1 MRKIFNLFAAAI
13 ISLVAVS
20 CDKEEHLP
28 DNHKDII
35 LRASISNSAT
45 KTSLDDKV
53 NGQYPVLW
61 SADDQ
66 IAVFQG
72 DAIFKFDLI
81 EGDGTT
87 TGTFQLDRNSSVEV
101 EFSEEAPFTA
111 VYPYSAA
118 QKESGGTVIYKAP
131 SIQNY
136 VDNSFATRVSP
147 MYANNDN
154 SASVLTFT
162 NIFSILKLN
171 IKGVAGEKVQEIQVG
186 SNMPLAG
193 DVQLGSP
200 AFSYKNSAY
209 NITLNCGEGVDIS
222 QVEDFVIVIPP
233 HSAMQL
239 AIVITTDKGSY
250 YKAATSD
257 VTMTAGNI
265 LSMREID
272 LGGEGSAQRSLMS
285 IKYPEDNANGV
296 FVGTKVWANV
306 NCGYDDGHPYGLLY
320 QWGRK
325 YGQGYGSETP
335 GVVNIDGYNNEDHHK
350 GPLSSAEEGSSE
362 DLKNNFYYH
371 VDDWLATRDNTLWNT
386 NTTDNKEVYPIKNY
400 SCDPCPVGW
409 RVPTMSELEGLS
421 VKKSDW
427 TQNNNQSG
435 YWFSGNVEYSND
447 AVAVFFPAAGARS
460 YWDGGLGSERGEL
473 GLYKSSTA
481 LNTDGWVASACLVFE
496 SYYFETGDRR
506 KAEGA
511 SVRCVKD
518 QTNIPASGAGTG
530 GYENGGENLEW

>member
-1 MRKIFNLFAAAI
+1 MKKIFTLFAAAMMAF
-13 ISLVAVS
+13 VAVS
-20 CDKEEHLP
+20 CDKEEHLT

-35 LRASISNSAT
+35 LRASISNSVT
-45 KTSLDDKV
+45 KTSLGDKV

-61 SADDQ
+61 SDGDQ

-87 TGTFQLDRNSSVEV
+87 TGVFKLDRNSSVEV
-101 EFSEEAPFTA
+101 EFSENESYTA
-111 VYPYSAA
+111 IYPYSAI
-118 QKESGGTVIYKAP
+118 KENGNLIYEAP
-131 SIQNY
+131 AIQQY
-136 VDNSFATRVSP
+136 IDNSFATGVSP
-147 MYANNDN
+147 MYAYNGN
-154 SASVLTFT
+154 SASVMTFS

-171 IKGVAGEKVQEIQVG
+171 IKGVAGEKVQKIQVG

-193 DVQLGSP
+193 DVQLESSP
-200 AFSYKNSAY
+200 FSYHNSAY

-222 QVEDFVIVIPP
+222 QAEDFVIVIPP

-257 VTMTAGNI
+257 VTMTTGNI
-265 LSMREID
+265 LSMSVID

-306 NCGYDDGHPYGLLY
+306 NCGYDAGHPYGLLY

-335 GVVNIDGYNNEDHHK
+335 TVVNINGNNNGTHK

-362 DLKNNFYYH
+362 DLKNIFYYN
-371 VDDWLATRDNTLWNT
+371 VDDWLTTQVNTLWNI
-386 NTTDNKEVYPIKNY
+386 NTADNKEVYPTKNY
-400 SCDPCPVGW
+400 SCDPCPAGW
-409 RVPTMSELEGLS
+409 RVPIMSELEGLS

-447 AVAVFFPAAGARS
+447 AVAVFFPAAGVRH
-460 YWDGGLGSERGEL
+460 YWNNDTGYERGNI
-473 GLYKSSTA
+473 GQYVSSTA
-481 LNTDGWVASACLVFE
+481 TDTDGWVCAAYLVFKSNMIE
-496 SYYFETGDRR
+496 SSSLR
-506 KAEGA
+506 KAFGS

-518 QTNIPASGAGTG
+518 QTNLPASGAGTG
-530 GYENGGENLEW
+530 GYANGGNDLEW

>member
-1 MRKIFNLFAAAI
+1 MRKIFNLFAATI

-28 DNHKDII
+28 NNQKDII
-35 LRASISNSAT
+35 LHASISNSST
-45 KTSLDDKV
+45 RTSLGNKD
-53 NGQYPVLW
+53 NNQYPVLW
-61 SADDQ
+61 TSGDQ
-66 IAVFQG
+66 IAVVQG

-81 EGDGTT
+81 GGDGTT
-87 TGTFQLDRNSSVEV
+87 TGTFKLDINSSGKV
-101 EFSEEAPFTA
+101 EFSENEPYTA
-111 VYPYSAA
+111 IYPYSAIK
-118 QKESGGTVIYKAP
+118 KEENLVYKAP
-131 SIQNY
+131 AIQHY
-136 VDNSFATRVSP
+136 VNNSFEAGVSP
-147 MYANNDN
+147 MYAYNG
-154 SASVLTFT
+154 SASGMTFS

-222 QVEDFVIVIPP
+222 QAEDFVIVIPP

-265 LSMREID
+265 LSMSVID

-285 IKYPEDNANGV
+285 IKYPEDNNNGV
-296 FVGTKVWANV
+296 FIGTKVWAKV
-306 NCGYDDGHPYGLLY
+306 NCGYDEGHPYGLLY

-325 YGQGYGSETP
+325 YGQGYGTETP
-335 GVVNIDGYNNEDHHK
+335 VAVNINGVTNGERK
-350 GPLSSAEEGSSE
+350 GPLSSAEEGSLE
-362 DLKNNFYYH
+362 DNKNKFYYE
-371 VDDWLATRDNTLWNT
+371 VDDWLTTQVNTLWNI
-386 NTTDNKEVYPIKNY
+386 NTADNKEVYPTKNY
-400 SCDPCPVGW
+400 SCDPCPAGW

-427 TQNNNQSG
+427 TQTNGQSG
-435 YWFSGNVEYSND
+435 YWFSGNVEYSKD
-447 AVAVFFPAAGARS
+447 AVAVFFPAAGYKH
-460 YWDGGLGSERGEL
+460 YWNNDTGNERGNI
-473 GLYKSSTA
+473 GRYVSSTA
-481 LNTDGWVASACLVFE
+481 TETDGWVCAASLMFE
-496 SYYFETGDRR
+496 SNMIQISSLR
-506 KAEGA
+506 KAFGF

-518 QTNIPASGAGTG
+518 QTNLPASGAGTG
-530 GYENGGENLEW
+530 GYANGGNDLEW

>member
-1 MRKIFNLFAAAI
+1 MRKIFNLFAATI

-28 DNHKDII
+28 NNQKDII
-35 LRASISNSAT
+35 LHASISNSST
-45 KTSLDDKV
+45 RTSLGNKD
-53 NGQYPVLW
+53 NNQYPVLW
-61 SADDQ
+61 TSGDQ
-66 IAVFQG
+66 IAVVQG

-81 EGDGTT
+81 GGDGTT
-87 TGTFQLDRNSSVEV
+87 TGTFKLDRNSSVEV
-101 EFSEEAPFTA
+101 EFSENESYTA
-111 VYPYSAA
+111 IYPYSAI
-118 QKESGGTVIYKAP
+118 KKNGNLIYEAP
-131 SIQNY
+131 AIQQY
-136 VDNSFATRVSP
+136 VNNSFKAGVSP
-147 MYANNDN
+147 MYAYNG
-154 SASVLTFT
+154 SALGMTFS

-171 IKGVAGEKVQEIQVG
+171 IKGVAGEKVQKIQVG

-193 DVQLGSP
+193 DVQLGSS
-200 AFSYKNSAY
+200 AFTYQNSAY
-209 NITLNCGEGVDIS
+209 NITLNCGAGVDIS
-222 QVEDFVIVIPP
+222 QAEDFVIVIPP
-233 HSAMQL
+233 HSAIQL

-257 VTMTAGNI
+257 VEMTAGNI

-285 IKYPEDNANGV
+285 INYPEDNKNGV
-296 FVGTKVWANV
+296 FIGTKVWANV
-306 NCGYDDGHPYGLLY
+306 NCGYDAGHPYGLLY

-335 GVVNIDGYNNEDHHK
+335 AVVNIYGNENGNNPPK

-362 DLKNNFYYH
+362 DLKNNFYYG
-371 VDDWLATRDNTLWNT
+371 VDDWLTTQVNTLWNI
-386 NTTDNKEVYPIKNY
+386 NTADNKEVYPTKNY
-400 SCDPCPVGW
+400 SCDPCPAGW

-447 AVAVFFPAAGARS
+447 AVAVFFPAAGYRH
-460 YWDGGLGSERGEL
+460 YWDNDTGVERGNK
-473 GLYKSSTA
+473 GRYVSSTA
-481 LNTDGWVASACLVFE
+481 TETDGWVCAASLVFE
-496 SYYFETGDRR
+496 SNMIESSSLR
-506 KAEGA
+506 KAFGF

-518 QTNIPASGAGTG
+518 QTNLPASDAGTG
-530 GYENGGENLEW
+530 GYANGGNDLEW

>member
-1 MRKIFNLFAAAI
+1 MRKIFNLFAVTI

-20 CDKEEHLP
+20 CDKEEHLH
-28 DNHKDII
+28 NNQKDII
-35 LRASISNSAT
+35 LHASISNSST
-45 KTSLDDKV
+45 RTSLGNNDND
-53 NGQYPVLW
+53 QYPVLW
-61 SADDQ
+61 TSGDQ
-66 IAVFQG
+66 IAVVQG
-72 DAIFKFDLI
+72 DAIFKFNLI

-87 TGTFQLDRNSSVEV
+87 TGTFKLDRNSSGKA
-101 EFSEEAPFTA
+101 EFSENELYTAIYPFSAIKKEENLVYTAPA
-111 VYPYSAA
+111 
-118 QKESGGTVIYKAP
+118 
-131 SIQNY
+131 IQHY
-136 VDNSFATRVSP
+136 VNNSFETGVSP
-147 MYANNDN
+147 MYAYNGT
-154 SASVLTFT
+154 ASGITFA

-171 IKGVAGEKVQEIQVG
+171 IKGVAGEKVQKIQVG

-193 DVQLGSP
+193 DVQLESP
-200 AFSYKNSAY
+200 AFSYQNSAY

-222 QVEDFVIVIPP
+222 EAEDLHHVIPP

-239 AIVITTDKGSY
+239 AIVITTNKGSY
-250 YKAATSD
+250 YKAATSN
-257 VTMTAGNI
+257 VAMTAGNI
-265 LSMREID
+265 LSMSVID

-306 NCGYDDGHPYGLLY
+306 NCGYDAGHPYGLLY

-335 GVVNIDGYNNEDHHK
+335 TVVNINGNINGTHK

-362 DLKNNFYYH
+362 DLKNNFYYK
-371 VDDWLATRDNTLWNT
+371 VDDWLTTQVNTLWNI
-386 NTTDNKEVYPIKNY
+386 NTADNKEVYPTKNY
-400 SCDPCPVGW
+400 SCDPCPAGW

-447 AVAVFFPAAGARS
+447 AVAVFFPAAGFRH
-460 YWDGGLGSERGEL
+460 YWDNDTGVERGNI
-473 GLYKSSTA
+473 GQYVSSTA
-481 LNTDGWVASACLVFE
+481 IDTDGWVCAASLVFQSNMIE
-496 SYYFETGDRR
+496 SSSPR
-506 KAEGA
+506 KAFGS

-518 QTNIPASGAGTG
+518 QTNLPASGTGTG
-530 GYENGGENLEW
+530 GYANGGNDLEW

>member
-1 MRKIFNLFAAAI
+1 M
-13 ISLVAVS
+13 
-20 CDKEEHLP
+20 
-28 DNHKDII
+28 
-35 LRASISNSAT
+35 
-45 KTSLDDKV
+45 
-53 NGQYPVLW
+53 
-61 SADDQ
+61 
-66 IAVFQG
+66 
-72 DAIFKFDLI
+72 FKFDLI
-81 EGDGTT
+81 KGDGTT
-87 TGTFQLDRNSSVEV
+87 TGTFKLDINSSGKV
-101 EFSEEAPFTA
+101 EFSENEPYTA
-111 VYPYSAA
+111 IYPYSAI
-118 QKESGGTVIYKAP
+118 KKNDNLIYEAP
-131 SIQNY
+131 AIQHY
-136 VDNSFATRVSP
+136 VNNSFETGVSP
-147 MYANNDN
+147 MYAYNGT
-154 SASVLTFT
+154 ASGITFA

-171 IKGVAGEKVQEIQVG
+171 IKGIAGEKVQKIQVG

-193 DVQLGSP
+193 DVQLGSS
-200 AFSYKNSAY
+200 AFSYQNSAY
-209 NITLNCGEGVDIS
+209 NITLDCGEGVDIS

-265 LSMREID
+265 LSMSVID

-306 NCGYDDGHPYGLLY
+306 NCGYDAGHPYGLLY

-421 VKKSDW
+421 VKKSNRI
-427 TQNNNQSG
+427 QNNNQSG
-435 YWFSGNVEYSND
+435 YWFSGNVEYSD
-447 AVAVFFPAAGARS
+447 AAVAVFFPAAGHRG
-460 YWDGGLGSERGEL
+460 YWDGGLGSERRDKGQ
-473 GLYKSSTA
+473 YVSSTA
-481 LNTDGWVASACLVFE
+481 SYQDSWVCAEYLVFTKNE
-496 SYYFETGDRR
+496 INKQKLR
-506 KAEGA
+506 KAEGS

-518 QTNIPASGAGTG
+518 QTNLPASGAGTG
-530 GYENGGENLEW
+530 GYANGGNDLEW

>member
-1 MRKIFNLFAAAI
+1 MKKIFTLIAAAMMTF
-13 ISLVAVS
+13 VAVS

-45 KTSLDDKV
+45 KTSLGNKV
-53 NGQYPVLW
+53 NEQYPVLW
-61 SADDQ
+61 SAGDQ

-72 DAIFKFDLI
+72 DAMFKFDLI
-81 EGDGTT
+81 GGDGTT
-87 TGTFQLDRNSSVEV
+87 TGTFELDKNSSVGV
-101 EFSEEAPFTA
+101 EFSENEPYTA
-111 VYPYSAA
+111 IYPYSAI
-118 QKESGGTVIYKAP
+118 KKNGNLIYEAP
-131 SIQNY
+131 AIQQY
-136 VDNSFATRVSP
+136 VNNSFEAGVSP
-147 MYANNDN
+147 MYAYNG
-154 SASVLTFT
+154 SASGMTFS

-222 QVEDFVIVIPP
+222 QAEDFVIVIPP

-265 LSMREID
+265 LSMSVID

-285 IKYPEDNANGV
+285 INYPEDNKNGV
-296 FVGTKVWANV
+296 FIGTKVWANV

-335 GVVNIDGYNNEDHHK
+335 EVVNINGVTNGIHK

-362 DLKNNFYYH
+362 DLKNNFYFH
-371 VDDWLATRDNTLWNT
+371 VDDWLTTPVNTLWNT
-386 NTTDNKEVYPIKNY
+386 NTADNKEVYPTKNY
-400 SCDPCPVGW
+400 SCDPCPAGW
-409 RVPTMSELEGLS
+409 RVPTMSELEGLY
-421 VKKSDW
+421 VKRSNW
-427 TQNNNQSG
+427 TQNNDQYG

-447 AVAVFFPAAGARS
+447 AVAVFFPAAGRRGN
-460 YWDGGLGSERGEL
+460 WDGGLGSERGNI
-473 GLYKSSTA
+473 GQYVSSTA
-481 LNTDGWVASACLVFE
+481 TETDGWVCAAFLEFKSIEIKNSSL
-496 SYYFETGDRR
+496 R
-506 KAEGA
+506 KAIGS

-518 QTNIPASGAGTG
+518 QTNLPASGAGTG
-530 GYENGGENLEW
+530 GYANGGNDLVW

>member
-1 MRKIFNLFAAAI
+1 MKKNFILFAAAMMAF
-13 ISLVAVS
+13 VAVS

-35 LRASISNSAT
+35 LRASISNSVT
-45 KTSLDDKV
+45 KTSLGDKV
-53 NGQYPVLW
+53 NEQYPVLW
-61 SADDQ
+61 SDGDQ

-87 TGTFQLDRNSSVEV
+87 TGVFKLDRNSSVEV
-101 EFSEEAPFTA
+101 EFSENESYTA
-111 VYPYSAA
+111 IYPYSAI
-118 QKESGGTVIYKAP
+118 KENCNLIYEAP
-131 SIQNY
+131 AIQQY
-136 VDNSFATRVSP
+136 VDNSFATGVSP

-154 SASVLTFT
+154 SASVLTFA

-171 IKGVAGEKVQEIQVG
+171 IKGVAGEKVQKIQVG

-193 DVQLGSP
+193 DVQLESSP
-200 AFSYKNSAY
+200 FSYQNSAY
-209 NITLNCGEGVDIS
+209 NITLDCGEGVDIS

-265 LSMREID
+265 LSMSVID

-285 IKYPEDNANGV
+285 INYPEDNKNGV
-296 FVGTKVWANV
+296 FIGTKVWANV

-335 GVVNIDGYNNEDHHK
+335 AVVNIYGNINADTYK

-386 NTTDNKEVYPIKNY
+386 NITDNKEVYPIKNY
-400 SCDPCPVGW
+400 SYDPCPVGW
-409 RVPTMSELEGLS
+409 RVPTMGELEGLT

-427 TQNNNQSG
+427 TQTNGQYG

-447 AVAVFFPAAGARS
+447 AVAVFFPAAGHRS
-460 YWDGGLGSERGEL
+460 YWDGGVGNERGNI
-473 GLYKSSTA
+473 GQYVSSTA
-481 LNTDGWVASACLVFE
+481 TETDGWVCAASLEFK
-496 SYYFETGDRR
+496 SDMIQRSNLR
-506 KAEGA
+506 KTFGS

-518 QTNIPASGAGTG
+518 QTNLPASGAGTG
-530 GYENGGENLEW
+530 GYGYANGGNDLEW

>member
-1 MRKIFNLFAAAI
+1 MKKIFTLFTAAMMAF
-13 ISLVAVS
+13 VAVS
-20 CDKEEHLP
+20 CDKEEHLT
-28 DNHKDII
+28 DNHNDII
-35 LRASISNSAT
+35 LRASISNSVT
-45 KTSLDDKV
+45 KTSLGDKV
-53 NGQYPVLW
+53 NEQYPVLW
-61 SADDQ
+61 SDGDQ

-87 TGTFQLDRNSSVEV
+87 TGVFKLDRNSSVEV
-101 EFSEEAPFTA
+101 EFSENESYTA
-111 VYPYSAA
+111 IYPYSAI
-118 QKESGGTVIYKAP
+118 KENGNLIYEAP
-131 SIQNY
+131 AIQQY
-136 VDNSFATRVSP
+136 VNNSFKAGVSP
-147 MYANNDN
+147 MYAYNG
-154 SASVLTFT
+154 SALGMTFS

-171 IKGVAGEKVQEIQVG
+171 IKGVVGEKVQKIQVG
-186 SNMPLAG
+186 SNMPLSG
-193 DVQLGSP
+193 DVQLESSP
-200 AFSYKNSAY
+200 FSYQNSAY
-209 NITLNCGEGVDIS
+209 NITLNCGAGVDIS
-222 QVEDFVIVIPP
+222 QAEDFVIVIPP

-265 LSMREID
+265 LSMSVID

-285 IKYPEDNANGV
+285 INYPEDNKNGV
-296 FVGTKVWANV
+296 FIGTKVWANV
-306 NCGYDDGHPYGLLY
+306 NCGYDAGHPYGLLY

-335 GVVNIDGYNNEDHHK
+335 AVVNINGNINGTHK

-362 DLKNNFYYH
+362 DLKNIFYYK
-371 VDDWLATRDNTLWNT
+371 VDDWLTTPVNTLWNI
-386 NTTDNKEVYPIKNY
+386 NTADNKEVYPTKNY
-400 SCDPCPVGW
+400 SCDPCPAGW

-447 AVAVFFPAAGARS
+447 AVAVFFPAAGLRH
-460 YWDGGLGSERGEL
+460 YWDNDTGVERGNI
-473 GLYKSSTA
+473 GQYVSSTA
-481 LNTDGWVASACLVFE
+481 TNTDGWVCAAYLVFKSNMIE
-496 SYYFETGDRR
+496 RSSLR
-506 KAEGA
+506 KAFGS

-518 QTNIPASGAGTG
+518 QTNLPASDAGTG
-530 GYENGGENLEW
+530 GYTNGGNDLEW